1 MPSNA
6 RNLADQASNLITIS
20 TGGSNFV
27 TPEVLS
33 ASISA
38 INYEEDI
45 MYGSASPVSAS
56 TGTLWVDSSGA
67 NPMMKVWD
75 GSSWDSLGSAL
86 IPIITEIIPENIIYS
101 ASAVMIIN
109 GQNFQSGATVKFIAN
124 DNTETSSPLVVFN
137 NSSFLTVNVP
147 VLSASAGPYDVKVIN
162 PDNSY
167 YILNNSLNTGNT
179 PVWST
184 SAGVVKTTYDSQRS
198 TSASVSVLAT
208 DPDGQNITYTITDGS
223 VPTGMS
229 FSSLTGILTGTPNAV
244 ANDTTY
250 SFTIRAS
257 DGINYSDRSFSY
269 IVKAPVITSFTS
281 VGNTSWT
288 APFSGNIRV
297 LVVAGGG
304 GGGCQVGGGGG
315 AGGLVHNTSFAVTSS
330 QSYTVT
336 VGAGGGGTTSTNS
349 PGGSGGNSVF
359 GSISAIG
366 GSGGGSH
373 GNNNGGLTTGG
384 SGGGGGGGNGGSV
397 TGANG
402 TVGQGNAGG
411 NGLINTWAGG
421 GGGGAGGPGSAA
433 SSANDGTGGNGG
445 AGLSNDITGSTVYY
459 AGGGGGC
466 SNGNTSVLSSGGV
479 GGGAGGWSTSYRPG
493 TVNAT
498 ANTGGGGGGVRDYPS
513 SNGPAGNGGS
523 GIVIVRY

>member
-1 MPSNA
+1 MSRA
-6 RNLADQASNLITIS
+6 REVSKVIS
-20 TGGSNFV
+20 TVENLDAVAYS
-27 TPEVLS
+27 
-33 ASISA
+33 
-38 INYEEDI
+38 
-45 MYGSASPVSAS
+45 SASPSGAE
-56 TGTLWVDSSGA
+56 TGDLWVDTSTA
-67 NPMMKVWD
+67 NPLIKAYDGTNWD
-75 GSSWDSLGSAL
+75 TLGSL
-86 IPIITEIIPENIIYS
+86 PLPLITEIIPENIIYS
-101 ASAVMIIN
+101 ASAVMVVN
-109 GQNFQSGATVKFIAN
+109 GQNFQSGATVKFIGNN
-124 DNTETSSPLVVFN
+124 DIEISSPLVVFN

-147 VLSASAGPYDVKVIN
+147 TLSASVGPYDVKVIN

-167 YILNNSLNTGNT
+167 HILNNSLNTGNT

-208 DPDGQNITYTITDGS
+208 DPDGQNITYTIIDGS

-269 IVKAPVITSFTS
+269 VVKTPVITSFTS

-304 GGGCQVGGGGG
+304 GGGSQVGGGGG

-336 VGAGGGGTTSTNS
+336 VGAGGGGTTNNTV
-349 PGGSGGNSVF
+349 GGSGGNSVF

-411 NGLINTWAGG
+411 NGLINTWSGG

-445 AGLSNDITGSTVYY
+445 AGLANDITGSTVYY

-466 SNGNTSVLSSGGV
+466 SNGSTSVLSSGGV
-479 GGGAGGWSTSYRPG
+479 GGGAGGWSTSYHPG

-498 ANTGGGGGGVRDYPS
+498 ANTGGGGGGIRDYPS
-513 SNGPAGNGGS
+513 SSGPAGNGGS